1 MKEAI
6 ISYKYFITEEDE
18 DQILNVPE
26 PDLIKDSDEEG
37 AENAAE
43 IDLNKKD
50 EVKNN
55 LYFCR

>member
-26 PDLIKDSDEEG
+26 PDLIKDSDDEG
-37 AENAAE
+37 LESV
-43 IDLNKKD
+43 IKLDLNKETK
-50 EVKNN
+50 VKK
-55 LYFCR
+55 